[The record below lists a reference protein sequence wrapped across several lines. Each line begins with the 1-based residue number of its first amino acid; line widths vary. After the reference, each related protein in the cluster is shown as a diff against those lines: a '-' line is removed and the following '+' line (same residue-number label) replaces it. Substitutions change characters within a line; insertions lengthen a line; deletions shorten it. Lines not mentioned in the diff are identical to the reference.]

1 MKKLLTLGITLLCGF
16 SLAACGASPSAQH
29 NANEVDGPLP
39 KVGQYTKSDAT
50 DPKVTLLAIKYY
62 DRTYQLNGATIKIKT
77 AKLLQMDAATK
88 KQRADYETNL
98 GQDLGKKFYVYQVE
112 YVLTNTSDQKVTSNG
127 FEVINPQGEQL
138 ATNDG
143 AADLAASDN
152 IQPKAKKSGTLI
164 AIAKKSD
171 QGKLAKFK
179 LVSPELIDAAGHTT
193 AEAQTID
200 LRKRANNTSQTAAAN
215 SSSDEQSATPAANS
229 NQQTAASAAEHANG
243 DDKVMV
249 AGHSFHHETFA
260 GTDILVGDNGEGEA
274 GEWAANNP
282 ATQNDASVKA
292 QLSSIYGN
300 N

>member
-1 MKKLLTLGITLLCGF
+1 MKKLLTLGAVLLCGF
-16 SLAACGASPSAQH
+16 SLAACGSTPSTKPS
-29 NANEVDGPLP
+29 ANEVDGPLT
-39 KVGQYTKSDAT
+39 KVGQYTKSDT
-50 DPKVTLLAIKYY
+50 DDPKVTLLAIKHYNQ
-62 DRTYQLNGATIKIKT
+62 TYQLNGATVKIKT
-77 AKLLQMDAATK
+77 AKLLQMDATTK

-98 GQDLGKKFYVYQVE
+98 GQKLGKRFYVYQVE
-112 YVLTNTSDQKVTSNG
+112 YVLTNTSDQKIASNG

-143 AADLAASDN
+143 AADLGASDN
-152 IQPKAKKSGTLI
+152 LQPKAKKAGTLI

-179 LVSPELIDAAGHTT
+179 IVSPELIDAAGHLTD
-193 AEAQTID
+193 EAQTID
-200 LRKRANNTSQTAAAN
+200 LHKPADKTSSKTSATSPSN
-215 SSSDEQSATPAANS
+215 GQSATQAS
-229 NQQTAASAAEHANG
+229 DRDQQTTASSANRASG
-243 DDKVMV
+243 DDKVIV

-260 GTDILVGDNGEGEA
+260 GADILVGDNGEGEA

-282 ATQNDASVKA
+282 ATQNDTSVRD